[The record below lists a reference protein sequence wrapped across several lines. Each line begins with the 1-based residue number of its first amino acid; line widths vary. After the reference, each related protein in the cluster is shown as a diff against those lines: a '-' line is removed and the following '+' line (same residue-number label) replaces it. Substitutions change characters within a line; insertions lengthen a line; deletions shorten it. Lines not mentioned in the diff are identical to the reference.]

1 MLFQDPNVKV
11 FISFDSVDSQ
21 LAYQLKG
28 ILEDGGISCY
38 LFDVT
43 PRCGL
48 SLAEKIMNEID
59 TSHALVAIIM
69 DRSSSASVHREIGY
83 AIAKDVQVILMM
95 ENDADDGV
103 LTPAKKKEVFTKD
116 DFEISCK
123 RILKYLRDEVSEIFT
138 AEDFIKFL
146 QEQKLTPATAPHFGK
161 GGSASKLSYPET
173 ASVSGNPAVLFS
185 ACPTRLLSA
194 LPVTSRGIQ
203 SVDGRLRQGAY
214 PWPSSPVPIATRQ
227 SSFQENY
234 TKPKTL

>member
-69 DRSSSASVHREIGY
+69 DRSSSAYSDTPKFVPRKLHQAENFV
-83 AIAKDVQVILMM
+83 DHLIL
-95 ENDADDGV
+95 
-103 LTPAKKKEVFTKD
+103 
-116 DFEISCK
+116 
-123 RILKYLRDEVSEIFT
+123 
-138 AEDFIKFL
+138 
-146 QEQKLTPATAPHFGK
+146 
-161 GGSASKLSYPET
+161 
-173 ASVSGNPAVLFS
+173 
-185 ACPTRLLSA
+185 
-194 LPVTSRGIQ
+194 
-203 SVDGRLRQGAY
+203 
-214 PWPSSPVPIATRQ
+214 
-227 SSFQENY
+227 
-234 TKPKTL
+234 